1 MPAPNVDMVF
11 VIDAS
16 ESMRPCFEGLRKNIK
31 SLINPMQGYISRMR
45 FGVVTH
51 SIVTYLEGGYGY
63 QMAIF
68 AAPNNST
75 NCLGSHYFQA
85 MSNDALFSDNINELI
100 QFLDKISPNGDEDS
114 LLALDCALDFPF
126 GPVSNTKRIVALF
139 SDEPFETGVFK
150 NHYPS
155 KIPDLID
162 KIHAR
167 HIQLYVAM
175 PDGPTVQLLS
185 EANGSEVELIQG
197 SDGLASVDFHM
208 LLGQMGKSISAS
220 MIQATGKGQYTR
232 DLFGQNRF
240 VESQS
245 RFAFVENK

>member
-139 SDEPFETGVFK
+139 S
-150 NHYPS
+150 
-155 KIPDLID
+155 
-162 KIHAR
+162 
-167 HIQLYVAM
+167 
-175 PDGPTVQLLS
+175 
-185 EANGSEVELIQG
+185 EAV
-197 SDGLASVDFHM
+197 
-208 LLGQMGKSISAS
+208 SI
-220 MIQATGKGQYTR
+220 
-232 DLFGQNRF
+232 L
-240 VESQS
+240 V
-245 RFAFVENK
+245 